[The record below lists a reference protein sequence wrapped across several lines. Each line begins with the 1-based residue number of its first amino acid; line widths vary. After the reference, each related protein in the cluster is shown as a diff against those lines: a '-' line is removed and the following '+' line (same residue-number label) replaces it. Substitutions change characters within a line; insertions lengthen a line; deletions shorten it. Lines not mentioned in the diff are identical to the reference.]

1 MTNIQYPERKKVTIM
16 IPKNFLWG
24 AATAANQVEGA
35 WNEDG
40 KGISVADILAS
51 DSEKGIRIE
60 TEEIKDG
67 YYYASHKACDMYHHI
82 HEDIALMAEMGLK
95 AYRMSIAWTRIY
107 PNGDDD
113 KPNEAGLA
121 YYDSLFDNLKAHGI
135 EPVVTVSHYEP
146 PYNLTKIGGWSNR
159 KMIEYYLRY
168 CETIFTRYK
177 DKVHYWLTFNEINIL
192 RVPFGILTSGCIN
205 IPTFSKEN
213 TEELRYQ
220 ALHHQFLA
228 SAKAVVMAHEIN
240 PDFQI
245 GCMIASMLQYPLT
258 PHPEDVFAAESSN
271 RLNYLFATDIQVRGA
286 WPAYVKR
293 YWKEHGI
300 HVKMEKS
307 DEETLRN
314 GCVDFI
320 SLSYYSTTCIS
331 VTADAEAVGKGK
343 AAGNLLSGV
352 KNPYLQASEWGWQI
366 DATGMRFLLNQMYD
380 RYQKPIMIVEN
391 GLGARDVLEQ
401 GEVHDQ
407 YRIAYLKEH
416 VKALKESV
424 EDGVEIIGY
433 MPWSAIDLIGLST
446 GTIDKRYGFIYV
458 DTDNTGNGTFK
469 RYKKD
474 SFYWYKKVIETNGQE
489 L

>member
-1 MTNIQYPERKKVTIM
+1 M

-35 WNEDG
+35 YNEDG

-51 DSEKGIRIE
+51 DSQKGVRIE
-60 TEEIKDG
+60 TECIKDG

-107 PNGDDD
+107 PNGDDET
-113 KPNEAGLA
+113 PNEAGLK
-121 YYDSLFDNLKAHGI
+121 YYDEVFDDLRAHHI
-135 EPVVTVSHYEP
+135 EPVVTISHYEP

-159 KMIEYYLRY
+159 RMIDYYLRY

-213 TEELRYQ
+213 SEELRYQ
-220 ALHHQFLA
+220 AMHHQFVA
-228 SAKAVVMAHEIN
+228 SAKAVRLGHEIN
-240 PDFQI
+240 PDFAI
-245 GCMIASMLQYPLT
+245 GCMIAAMLQYPLT
-258 PHPEDVFAAESSN
+258 PNPEDVYAAMFSN
-271 RLNYLFATDIQVRGA
+271 QINYLFAADVQARGS

-293 YWKEHGI
+293 YWADHDIQINMADE
-300 HVKMEKS
+300 
-307 DEETLRN
+307 DEETLKN
-314 GCVDFI
+314 GTVDFI
-320 SLSYYSTTCIS
+320 SFSYYSTTCIT
-331 VTADAEAVGKGK
+331 VTSDGESVGKGK
-343 AAGNLLSGV
+343 AAGNLLSGS
-352 KNPYLQASEWGWQI
+352 KNPYLKASEWGWQI
-366 DATGMRFLLNQMYD
+366 DATGLRILMNQLYD
-380 RYQKPIMIVEN
+380 RYQKPLMIVEN
-391 GLGARDVLEQ
+391 GLGAKDTLE
-401 GEVHDQ
+401 GDKVHDD

-416 VKALKESV
+416 VKALKESM
-424 EDGVEIIGY
+424 EDGIEVIGY

-458 DTDNTGNGTFK
+458 DTDNTGRGTMN

-474 SFYWYKKVIETNGQE
+474 SFYWYQKVIETNGEE